1 MTSKRTKKR
10 SQPLLE
16 YELAENDGQL
26 LNNAFDVLFEET
38 LKENGDLTT
47 NDN

>member
-1 MTSKRTKKR
+1 MTSKKIKKR

-26 LNNAFDVLFEET
+26 LNNAFDILFEEV
-38 LKENGDLTT
+38 LKDDLTT